1 MEKLVHHLVRPIVDH
16 PDEVSLN
23 VIEGESV
30 INLELSVHSDDI
42 DTVDGERGRTI
53 RSIRNILSAAA
64 GSKKASL
71 DLIDDSDDDDDGVEE

>member
-23 VIEGESV
+23 IVDGESV
-30 INLELSVHSDDI
+30 ITLELSVHPDDH

-71 DLIDDSDDDDDGVEE
+71 DLVDTGADDEDGVEE

>member
-1 MEKLVHHLVRPIVDH
+1 MDKLVQHLVRPIVDH
-16 PDEVSLN
+16 PDEVSLQ

-30 INLELSVHSDDI
+30 VTLELSVHPDDR
-42 DTVDGERGRTI
+42 DAVEGERGRTL

-71 DLIDDSDDDDDGVEE
+71 DLVDDGDDGVEE